1 MADVYLTLADLVK
14 INSKDVVDLG
24 VTDILNDAPLLKV
37 LAADESSNGTTH
49 KWVVETGAT
58 DVGFRAANAG
68 LENKASAD
76 TVKSVDLKILDGS
89 FAVDKALATS
99 YHKGWES
106 YVAREAMRHLRAI
119 FYEAEKQIINGT
131 GNDSDGFLGFADELD
146 VLGDTMVYNAAGN
159 SALTSVYLVRTN
171 DNGTD
176 CQVVMANNGEIEIGE
191 TVEQRI
197 QDGTGKHYT
206 GLYTT
211 ILGWLGVQ
219 TGSTY
224 SIGRIANIE
233 EDTNKLTDDMIA
245 EGLAMFPAARLPNYI
260 VMNRRSLKQLQQSRT
275 ATNATGSPAPFPS
288 EAFGIPIIV
297 SDAITN
303 SESAVASS

>member
-1 MADVYLTLADLVK
+1 
-14 INSKDVVDLG
+14 
-24 VTDILNDAPLLKV
+24 
-37 LAADESSNGTTH
+37 
-49 KWVVETGAT
+49 
-58 DVGFRAANAG
+58 
-68 LENKASAD
+68 
-76 TVKSVDLKILDGS
+76 
-89 FAVDKALATS
+89 
-99 YHKGWES
+99 
-106 YVAREAMRHLRAI
+106 MRHLRAI